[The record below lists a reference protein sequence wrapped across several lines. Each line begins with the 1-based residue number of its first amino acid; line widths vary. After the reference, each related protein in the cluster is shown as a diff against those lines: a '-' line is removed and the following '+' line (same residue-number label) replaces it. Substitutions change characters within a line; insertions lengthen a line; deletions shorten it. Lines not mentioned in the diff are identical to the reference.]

1 MKGKARMLQR
11 NLTTGIA
18 YKGRNQVELL
28 QVKAGK
34 KYTSDNWLT
43 FVQAMTA
50 HRKLVNA
57 KGCGVHLRTFTKEDK
72 ANEKTGNPERFSR
85 PINFVVFNEDLLV
98 KVGA

>member
-1 MKGKARMLQR
+1 MLQR

-57 KGCGVHLRTFTKEDK
+57 KGCGVHLRTFAKDMEF
-72 ANEKTGNPERFSR
+72 NEAKNKSEAVSR
-85 PINFVVFNEDLLV
+85 PIYFVVFNEDLLE
-98 KVGA
+98 KVPA